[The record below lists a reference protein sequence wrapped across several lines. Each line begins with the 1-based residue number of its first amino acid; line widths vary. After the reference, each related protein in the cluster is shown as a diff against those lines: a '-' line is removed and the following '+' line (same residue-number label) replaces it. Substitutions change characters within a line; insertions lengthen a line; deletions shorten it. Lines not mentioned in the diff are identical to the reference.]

1 MRCEAPSTAA
11 TCARVSVGRAMPPG
25 LVLWR
30 SDSALTRF
38 RLASVQTARPM
49 KCRWRSGSASCG
61 RRCAARHRL
70 MPAAR
75 ALAVLCDN
83 CFDVRRV
90 PQKSRSVEL
99 RMRLQQSVV
108 DAEGIFDELD
118 SDQSGMLDVEELALL
133 AKLAICGRVIFTQP
147 CALSILNHEGNTQGG
162 ATMTRRP
169 LARRSGSASAGRR
182 RTCCCTLTGWCG
194 LGYIRLSLFSTAQP
208 LYSRFPIIFSTCF
221 SKVTIGYHPRCGSS
235 CSSAGASRRTPSGT
249 RTRTSRPPASTSAT
263 GRNR

>member
-1 MRCEAPSTAA
+1 
-11 TCARVSVGRAMPPG
+11 MPPG

-38 RLASVQTARPM
+38 RLAPVRTARPM

-147 CALSILNHEGNTQGG
+147 RALSILNHEGNTQG
-162 ATMTRRP
+162 ATMTRPP
-169 LARRSGSASAGRR
+169 LARRSGSASAGQR

-221 SKVTIGYHPRCGSS
+221 SKVTIGYHPT
-235 CSSAGASRRTPSGT
+235 RRTMRST
-249 RTRTSRPPASTSAT
+249 ARPPPSSTWRRSGNIRLALYT
-263 GRNR
+263 NRC